1 MHCFSEP
8 LNCIPSRNHEMRA
21 TYFGANGWQLG
32 FPDLNVLL
40 DPWLV
45 GSLCFGNSSWFFE
58 SRLPQDW
65 PIPPAVDLV
74 LLTQGLPDHAHPP
87 TLRKLERSIPV
98 VGSAAA
104 AQVALALGFTQ
115 VTTLAPGQS
124 HQYTSGAGVPLTI
137 TATAGAAV
145 PGQENGFL
153 LQHSDGNLYVEPHG
167 FLDPAM
173 PPRKLDAVITPV
185 VDLGL
190 PLVGA
195 FVRGQTVLPQLLERF
210 QPRWVLASTAGGQTR
225 NSGLLPRLLWTRGS
239 IATATALVNSRF
251 PETQLLDP
259 EPGRCY
265 PLTPS

>member
-1 MHCFSEP
+1 
-8 LNCIPSRNHEMRA
+8 MRA

-32 FPDLNVLL
+32 FSDLNVLL

-45 GSLCFGNSSWFFE
+45 GPLCFGNSPWFFE

-65 PIPPAVDLV
+65 LIPPVIDLV

-87 TLRKLERSIPV
+87 TLKRLGRSIPV
-98 VGSAAA
+98 VGSVAA
-104 AQVALALGFTQ
+104 AQVARTLGFTQ
-115 VTTLAPGQS
+115 VTALAPGQS
-124 HQYTSGAGVPLTI
+124 HQHPSGPGDHLTI

-153 LQHSDGNLYVEPHG
+153 LQHPAGRLYVEPHG
-167 FLDPAM
+167 FLDPTL
-173 PPRKLDAVITPV
+173 PPQTLDAVITPV

-190 PLVGA
+190 RLVGS

-210 QPRWVLASTAGGQTR
+210 QPRWVLASTSGGQMQS
-225 NSGLLPRLLWTRGS
+225 SGLLPKLLWSRGS
-239 IATATALVNSRF
+239 IAAATALLSSQA
-251 PETQLLDP
+251 PQTQLLDP
-259 EPGRCY
+259 EPGHCY

>member
-1 MHCFSEP
+1 MQ
-8 LNCIPSRNHEMRA
+8 A

-32 FPDLNVLL
+32 FSNLNVLL

-45 GSLCFGNSSWFFE
+45 GPLCFGNSPWFFE
-58 SRLPQDW
+58 SRFLQDW

-87 TLRKLERSIPV
+87 TLKQLEPSIPV
-98 VGSAAA
+98 VGSPAA
-104 AQVALALGFTQ
+104 AQVARELGFTQ

-124 HQYTSGAGVPLTI
+124 CQHTSGAGAQFTI

-153 LQHSDGNLYVEPHG
+153 LQHPDGRLYVEPHG
-167 FLDPAM
+167 FLDPTL
-173 PPRKLDAVITPV
+173 PPQTLDAVITPV

-195 FVRGQTVLPQLLERF
+195 FVRGQAVLPQLLERF
-210 QPRWVLASTAGGQTR
+210 QPRWVLASTAGGQTQ
-225 NSGLLPRLLWTRGS
+225 NSGLLPKLLWSRGS
-239 IATATALVNSRF
+239 IAIATALLNSRS
-251 PETQLLDP
+251 PQTQLVDP

-265 PLTPS
+265 PLIPS

>member
-1 MHCFSEP
+1 
-8 LNCIPSRNHEMRA
+8 MRA

-32 FPDLNVLL
+32 FSNLNVLL

-45 GSLCFGNSSWFFE
+45 GPLCFGNSPWFFE
-58 SRLPQDW
+58 SRFLQDW

-87 TLRKLERSIPV
+87 TLKKLERSTPV
-98 VGSAAA
+98 VGSTAA
-104 AQVALALGFTQ
+104 AQVARALGFTQ
-115 VTTLAPGQS
+115 VTALAPGQS
-124 HQYTSGAGVPLTI
+124 HQHTNGAGAHLTI

-153 LQHSDGNLYVEPHG
+153 LQHPDGRLYAEPHG
-167 FLDPAM
+167 FLDPTL

-195 FVRGQTVLPQLLERF
+195 FVRGQAVLPRLLERF
-210 QPRWVLASTAGGQTR
+210 QPRWVLASTAGGQTQT
-225 NSGLLPRLLWTRGS
+225 SGLLPKLLRSRGTM
-239 IATATALVNSRF
+239 AMATALLKTHA
-251 PETQLLDP
+251 PQTQLLDP

-265 PLTPS
+265 PLIPS

>member
-1 MHCFSEP
+1 
-8 LNCIPSRNHEMRA
+8 MRA

-32 FPDLNVLL
+32 FSGLNVLL

-45 GSLCFGNSSWFFE
+45 GPLCFGNSPWFFE
-58 SRLPQDW
+58 SRFLQDW

-87 TLRKLERSIPV
+87 TLKRLERSIPV
-98 VGSAAA
+98 VGSVAA
-104 AQVALALGFTQ
+104 AQVATGLGFTQ
-115 VTTLAPGQS
+115 VTALAPGQS
-124 HQYTSGAGVPLTI
+124 HQHASNSGAQIAI

-153 LQHSDGNLYVEPHG
+153 LRHPDGGLYVEPHG
-167 FLDPAM
+167 FLDPTL
-173 PPRKLDAVITPV
+173 PPQKLDAVITPV

-195 FVRGQTVLPQLLERF
+195 FVQGQAVLPRLLERF
-210 QPRWVLASTAGGQTR
+210 QPRWVLASTAGGQTQT
-225 NSGLLPRLLWTRGS
+225 SGLLPRLLWSRGTT
-239 IATATALVNSRF
+239 ATATALLKTHAPQAR
-251 PETQLLDP
+251 LLDP

>member
-1 MHCFSEP
+1 
-8 LNCIPSRNHEMRA
+8 MRA

-32 FPDLNVLL
+32 FPGLNVLL

-45 GSLCFGNSSWFFE
+45 GPLCFGNSPWFFE
-58 SRLPQDW
+58 SRFLQDW

-87 TLRKLERSIPV
+87 TLKQLERSIPV
-98 VGSAAA
+98 VGSVAA
-104 AQVALALGFTQ
+104 AQVATGLGFTQ
-115 VTTLAPGQS
+115 VTALAPGQS
-124 HQYTSGAGVPLTI
+124 HQHASNSGAQLAI
-137 TATAGAAV
+137 TATAGATV

-153 LQHSDGNLYVEPHG
+153 LRHPDGGLYVEPHG
-167 FLDPAM
+167 FLDPTL
-173 PPRKLDAVITPV
+173 PPQKLDAVITPV

-195 FVRGQTVLPQLLERF
+195 FVRGQAVLPRLLERF
-210 QPRWVLASTAGGQTR
+210 QPGWVLASTAGGQTQT
-225 NSGLLPRLLWTRGS
+225 SGLLPRLLWSRGTT
-239 IATATALVNSRF
+239 ATATALLKTHAPQAR
-251 PETQLLDP
+251 LLDP

>member
-1 MHCFSEP
+1 MQ
-8 LNCIPSRNHEMRA
+8 A

-32 FPDLNVLL
+32 FSGLNVLL

-45 GSLCFGNSSWFFE
+45 GPLRFGNSPWFFE
-58 SRLPQDW
+58 SRFLQDW
-65 PIPPAVDLV
+65 PIPPAIDLV

-87 TLRKLERSIPV
+87 TLKELERSIPV
-98 VGSAAA
+98 VGSVAA
-104 AQVALALGFTQ
+104 AQVARALGFTQ
-115 VTTLAPGQS
+115 VTALAPGQS
-124 HQYTSGAGVPLTI
+124 HQYTSGSGNHLTI

-153 LQHSDGNLYVEPHG
+153 LRHPDVHLYVEPHG
-167 FLDPAM
+167 FLDPDL
-173 PPRKLDAVITPV
+173 PPQQLDVVITPV

-210 QPRWVLASTAGGQTR
+210 QPRWVLASTAGGQMQS
-225 NSGLLPRLLWTRGS
+225 SGLLPKLLWSRGAM
-239 IATATALVNSRF
+239 ATATALLKARDSHAR
-251 PETQLLDP
+251 LLDP

-265 PLTPS
+265 PLTLS

>member
-1 MHCFSEP
+1 MPFQH
-8 LNCIPSRNHEMRA
+8 HDMRA
-21 TYFGANGWQLG
+21 TYFGANGWLLG
-32 FPDLNVLL
+32 FAELNVLL

-45 GSLCFGNSSWFFE
+45 GPLCFGHSPWFFT
-58 SRLPQDW
+58 SRFLQDW

-87 TLRKLERSIPV
+87 TLEQLARSIPV

-104 AQVALALGFTQ
+104 AQVARTLGFAQ
-115 VTTLAPGQS
+115 VTTLAPGERYQHPCGS
-124 HQYTSGAGVPLTI
+124 AGQLTV

-153 LQHSDGNLYVEPHG
+153 LQHPDGRLYVEPHG
-167 FLDPAM
+167 FLDPAL
-173 PPRKLDAVITPV
+173 PPRPLDAVVTPV

-195 FVRGQTVLPQLLERF
+195 FVRGQAVLPQLLERF
-210 QPRWVLASTAGGQTR
+210 QPRWVLASSAGGQTQDA
-225 NSGLLPRLLWTRGS
+225 GLLPRLLWRRGS
-239 IATATALVNSRF
+239 TATAAALLSRLA
-251 PETQLLDP
+251 PQTRLLDP

-265 PLTPS
+265 ALPPA

>member
-1 MHCFSEP
+1 
-8 LNCIPSRNHEMRA
+8 MRA

-32 FPDLNVLL
+32 FSNLNLLL

-45 GSLCFGNSSWFFE
+45 GPLCFGNSRWFFE
-58 SRLPQDW
+58 SRFLEDW
-65 PIPPAVDLV
+65 PIPPAVDLL

-87 TLRKLERSIPV
+87 TLKQLERSIPV

-104 AQVALALGFTQ
+104 AKLARALGFTR
-115 VTTLAPGQS
+115 VTALAPGQS
-124 HQYTSGAGVPLTI
+124 HQHTTGAGAHLTI

-153 LQHSDGNLYVEPHG
+153 LQHPDGCLYAEPHG
-167 FLDPAM
+167 FLDPTV
-173 PPRKLDAVITPV
+173 PSQKLDAVITPV

-195 FVRGQTVLPQLLERF
+195 FVQGKTVLPRLLERF
-210 QPRWVLASTAGGQTR
+210 QPRWVLASTAGGQTQT
-225 NSGLLPRLLWTRGS
+225 SGLLPRLLWSRGTV
-239 IATATALVNSRF
+239 ATATTLLNSRF
-251 PETQLLDP
+251 PQTQLVDP

-265 PLTPS
+265 TMTPS

>member
-1 MHCFSEP
+1 
-8 LNCIPSRNHEMRA
+8 MRA

-32 FPDLNVLL
+32 FSDLNVLL

-45 GSLCFGNSSWFFE
+45 GPLCFGNSPWFFT
-58 SRLPQDW
+58 SRLLQDW
-65 PIPPAVDLV
+65 PIPPAIDLV

-87 TLRKLERSIPV
+87 TLKQLERSIPV
-98 VGSAAA
+98 VASGAA
-104 AQVALALGFTQ
+104 AQVARALGFNQ
-115 VTTLAPGQS
+115 VIAMAPGQS
-124 HQYTSGAGVPLTI
+124 HQHTSGSGSQLTI
-137 TATAGAAV
+137 TATAGATV

-153 LQHSDGNLYVEPHG
+153 LQHPDGCLYVEPHG
-167 FLDPAM
+167 FLDPTL
-173 PPRKLDAVITPV
+173 PPQTLDAVITPV

-210 QPRWVLASTAGGQTR
+210 QPRWVLASTAGGQTQD
-225 NSGLLPRLLWTRGS
+225 SGLLPKLLWSRGS
-239 IATATALVNSRF
+239 IATATDLLNNCA
-251 PETQLLDP
+251 PQTQLLDP

>member
-1 MHCFSEP
+1 ME
-8 LNCIPSRNHEMRA
+8 A

-32 FPDLNVLL
+32 FSSLNVLL

-45 GSLCFGNSSWFFE
+45 GPLRFGNNSWFFE
-58 SRLPQDW
+58 SRFLRDW

-87 TLRKLERSIPV
+87 TLKQLERSIPV
-98 VGSAAA
+98 VGSPAA
-104 AQVALALGFTQ
+104 AQVARELGFTQ
-115 VTTLAPGQS
+115 VTPLAPGQS
-124 HQYTSGAGVPLTI
+124 HQQVSNSGATLSI

-153 LQHSDGNLYVEPHG
+153 LEHPDGRLYVEPHG
-167 FLDPAM
+167 FLDPTL
-173 PPRKLDAVITPV
+173 PPWKLDAVITPV

-195 FVRGQTVLPQLLERF
+195 FVRGQTVLPRLLERF
-210 QPRWVLASTAGGQTR
+210 QPRWVLASTAGGRMQT
-225 NSGLLPRLLWTRGS
+225 SGLLPRLLWSRGDM
-239 IATATALVNSRF
+239 ATAAALVKNHAPQAR
-251 PETQLLDP
+251 LLDP

-265 PLTPS
+265 SLNPS

>member
-1 MHCFSEP
+1 
-8 LNCIPSRNHEMRA
+8 MRA
-21 TYFGANGWQLG
+21 TYFGANGWQLS

-45 GSLCFGNSSWFFE
+45 GPLCFGNSSWFFE

-65 PIPPAVDLV
+65 PIPSAVDLV

-87 TLRKLERSIPV
+87 TLKRLERSIPV

-104 AQVALALGFTQ
+104 AQVARELGFTR
-115 VTTLAPGQS
+115 VTALAPGQS
-124 HQYTSGAGVPLTI
+124 RQHASDPGAHLAI

-153 LQHSDGNLYVEPHG
+153 LQHPDGRLYVEPHG
-167 FLDPAM
+167 FLDPTL
-173 PPRKLDAVITPV
+173 PPQKLDAVITPV

-210 QPRWVLASTAGGQTR
+210 QPGWVLASTAGGRMQ
-225 NSGLLPRLLWTRGS
+225 NSGLLPKLLWSRGS
-239 IATATALVNSRF
+239 IATATAMLNSCS